1 MFKNTD
7 TLFTP
12 FNEDKL
18 NSNLNKNDLLE
29 AINQDY
35 MDYIKYNYSNNYNN
49 MPNSKTNKYK
59 LVLIDGSNLLSSSFF
74 GSLPRE
80 YSRATT
86 EEDKKRAESLIMNAN
101 GVYINAVY
109 TALRILFDDILKN
122 SGATHLAISLDLTRN
137 SFRKSLYPEY
147 KATRKETSTI
157 LKPQFHLFKEILES
171 CGIKV
176 FVSNIDDEEIY
187 EADDFTGSIVA
198 KFSKDIPISIYS
210 RDYDHLQLLEYNNTS
225 LWVKLDSNTL
235 NSIQNKC
242 VTENIPFNNKN
253 IPYSCFEYTDKNIL
267 ALKNRTADTVVD
279 IKALGG
285 DHSDN
290 IPGVKGISEFTASE
304 LMIKY
309 KNIEKLYEELDKL
322 NKDEEA
328 LKEFGDMLKRDVI
341 TTSRTPVNALLKY
354 REDAFLSKELGK
366 IKCDIDLNCTLEDL
380 RLNINK
386 EELYKQLDKH
396 KMYRLKSIIQ

>member
-396 KMYRLKSIIQ
+396 KMYRLKSII

>member
-109 TALRILFDDILKN
+109 TK
-122 SGATHLAISLDLTRN
+122 
-137 SFRKSLYPEY
+137 
-147 KATRKETSTI
+147 
-157 LKPQFHLFKEILES
+157 
-171 CGIKV
+171 
-176 FVSNIDDEEIY
+176 
-187 EADDFTGSIVA
+187 
-198 KFSKDIPISIYS
+198 
-210 RDYDHLQLLEYNNTS
+210 LLE
-225 LWVKLDSNTL
+225 K
-235 NSIQNKC
+235 K
-242 VTENIPFNNKN
+242 P
-253 IPYSCFEYTDKNIL
+253 
-267 ALKNRTADTVVD
+267 AL
-279 IKALGG
+279 
-285 DHSDN
+285 
-290 IPGVKGISEFTASE
+290 
-304 LMIKY
+304 Y
-309 KNIEKLYEELDKL
+309 
-322 NKDEEA
+322 
-328 LKEFGDMLKRDVI
+328 
-341 TTSRTPVNALLKY
+341 
-354 REDAFLSKELGK
+354 
-366 IKCDIDLNCTLEDL
+366 
-380 RLNINK
+380 
-386 EELYKQLDKH
+386 
-396 KMYRLKSIIQ
+396 